1 MHNLEIRNLVRWLCC
16 CPCTGAASILFSNK
30 PKMLRKA
37 KYVLDKN
44 YRVHLGS
51 RDAAYKCIWY
61 GPDAEGNNGIYL
73 GKDVVNEASRALSLA
88 MRKVAPSILTMGEIA
103 KFAATEVQRK
113 LSSGK
118 VAPYKP
124 RFTECLEGFLI
135 HAGALTVSQWGVDL
149 ARRGV
154 PGPCTLGSGS
164 ALLQAAMFSGYG

>member
-1 MHNLEIRNLVRWLCC
+1 MPHRTAADATLLCALLLLPA
-16 CPCTGAASILFSNK
+16 CPPATGAAAVLFSNK
-30 PKMLRKA
+30 PKMVSRA

-51 RDAAYKCIWY
+51 RDPAYTCIWY

-88 MRKVAPSILTMGEIA
+88 MRKVAPSILTTSQIA
-103 KFAATEVQRK
+103 KYALTEIQRK

-124 RFTECLEGFLI
+124 VFTECLEHFLI
-135 HAGALTVSQWGVDL
+135 HAGEGL
-149 ARRGV
+149 
-154 PGPCTLGSGS
+154 
-164 ALLQAAMFSGYG
+164 

>member
-1 MHNLEIRNLVRWLCC
+1 MV
-16 CPCTGAASILFSNK
+16 
-30 PKMLRKA
+30 RKA

-88 MRKVAPSILTMGEIA
+88 MRKVAPSILTLGEIA

-124 RFTECLEGFLI
+124 RFTECLEHFLI
-135 HAGALTVSQWGVDL
+135 HAGV
-149 ARRGV
+149 
-154 PGPCTLGSGS
+154 
-164 ALLQAAMFSGYG
+164 F

>member
-1 MHNLEIRNLVRWLCC
+1 M
-16 CPCTGAASILFSNK
+16 FSNK
-30 PKMLRKA
+30 PAMLRKA

-61 GPDAEGNNGIYL
+61 GPDAEGNDGIYL

-88 MRKVAPSILTMGEIA
+88 MRKVAPSILTFGQIA
-103 KFAATEVQRK
+103 KYATTEIQRK

-124 RFTECLEGFLI
+124 RFTECLEHFLI
-135 HAGALTVSQWGVDL
+135 HAGV
-149 ARRGV
+149 
-154 PGPCTLGSGS
+154 
-164 ALLQAAMFSGYG
+164 SGYTS